1 MAVLEKSKK
10 ESQVKP
16 RVSVFIALLGVTL
29 LAVSVAACTRVE
41 VATRTAEPE
50 ETAAVAIEPTAT
62 EPSSSGEPVASEQ
75 GGITTASGLQYIE
88 IQAGDG
94 PAPQAGEVVA
104 VHYTGALTDGTVF
117 DSSVERG
124 TPFQFALGRGMVIP
138 GWDEGIALMK
148 VGGKARLVIPPELAY
163 GESGAGG
170 VIPPNA
176 TLIFEVELISILPG
190 SPDNFTEVAEAD
202 YVTTDSGLKY
212 YDLEVGD
219 GPAPQVGQQVLVHY
233 TAWLDDGTK
242 IDSSLDQ
249 GQAIAF
255 VLGAGQVLPG
265 WDEGVATM
273 QVGGKRQLVVPP
285 ALAFGDE
292 GAGGVIPPGAT
303 LIFEMELVDVQ

>member
-1 MAVLEKSKK
+1 VKTRARVFVGVLSAAFLTVALVACATAV
-10 ESQVKP
+10 P
-16 RVSVFIALLGVTL
+16 
-29 LAVSVAACTRVE
+29 
-41 VATRTAEPE
+41 ATSTAGPE
-50 ETAAVAIEPTAT
+50 ETTTVAIEPTAT
-62 EPSSSGEPVASEQ
+62 EEAVGGTEPVTGEQ
-75 GGITTASGLQYIE
+75 GGLTMVSGLQYIE

-104 VHYTGALTDGTVF
+104 VHYTGTLTDGTVF

-124 TPFQFALGRGMVIP
+124 VPFQFPLGRGMVIP

-148 VGGKARLVIPPELAY
+148 VGGKARLIIPPELAY

-176 TLIFEVELISILPG
+176 TLIFEVELVSILPG
-190 SPDNFTEVAEAD
+190 SPDNPTEVAEAD

-219 GPAPQVGQQVLVHY
+219 GLTPQAGQQVLVHY
-233 TAWLDDGTK
+233 TAWLGDGTK

-249 GQAIAF
+249 GQPIAF

-273 QVGGKRQLVVPP
+273 KVGGKRQLVVPP

-292 GAGGVIPPGAT
+292 GAGEVIPPGAT
-303 LIFEMELVDVQ
+303 LIFEMELVDAQ